1 MDQKQKLLERGMNT
15 SSPDTHIPRPE
26 LTKKEIKNKL
36 AQISDLKE
44 RVFKDVEKHFDFY
57 LEMFQSMIRI
67 PSVNPS
73 KEGEKKLAHFVL
85 KIMKKLNMEVTQI
98 EPEKNRV
105 SNLATLKGENG
116 IKTLLFNSHLDTVPI
131 GDIEDWQYPPFDAVI
146 ADNRIWGRGSK
157 DCKLGIASSL
167 AALESIQRSGI
178 KLKNNYMITTTADEE
193 TGGHL
198 GIHQFIKQGLIK
210 ADWCIY
216 GEGDRKTITT
226 GARGACQLEITVK
239 GESAHTGKKSLGR
252 NAIKDMAVVI
262 QAIDS
267 LSFPDCEPH
276 PNVPGNPVASVNMIQ
291 GGIKENIIPNKC
303 KIVVDSRFPP
313 NYDSQKVLATVERT
327 LNQIRASNPYNGGIQ
342 VEAKPLLIIRPYSVN
357 NQEPIVL
364 YLSEAIKEV
373 LHFKPEAKGMF
384 ASSDARWIYLDAQ
397 IPTVNY
403 SLGNDSGHRAN
414 EYVRIQDYKDNIK
427 IYALLALMLL
437 M

>member
-1 MDQKQKLLERGMNT
+1 MDQKHKLLEIDMNT
-15 SSPDTHIPRPE
+15 SSPETHIPNPK

-36 AQISDLKE
+36 SQVSDLKE
-44 RVFKDVEKHFDFY
+44 KVFQDIENNFNLY

-73 KEGEKKLAHFVL
+73 EEGEKKLAHFVA

-105 SNLATLKGENG
+105 SNLSILKGSTG
-116 IKTLLFNSHLDTVPI
+116 KKTLLFNSHLDTVPI
-131 GDIEDWQYPPFDAVI
+131 GDIEDWKYPPFDAVI
-146 ADNRIWGRGSK
+146 ADNCIWGRGSK

-178 KLKNNYMITTTADEE
+178 KLNHNYMITTTADEE

-198 GIHQFIKQGLIK
+198 GIHQFVKQGLIK

-216 GEGDRKTITT
+216 GEGARETITT
-226 GARGACQLEITVK
+226 GARGACQFEITVK
-239 GESAHTGKKSLGR
+239 GKSAHTGKKSLGR
-252 NAIKDMAVVI
+252 NAIKDMAVVV

-267 LSFPDCEPH
+267 LTFPDCESH

-291 GGIKENIIPNKC
+291 GGFKENVIPNKC
-303 KIVVDSRFPP
+303 KIVIDSRFPP
-313 NYDSQKVLATVERT
+313 SYDSQKILATVEKT
-327 LNQIRASNPYNGGIQ
+327 LDQIRASNPYNGGFQ
-342 VEAKPLLIIRPYSVN
+342 VDVKPILIIRPYSVN

-373 LHFKPEAKGMF
+373 LHLEPNAKGMF

-397 IPTVNY
+397 IPTINY
-403 SLGNDSGHRAN
+403 SLGNDSGHQPD